1 MPHST
6 PAPLTH
12 PNPSR
17 RSFLIGASLASAAA
31 ALTACSGSSSKR
43 SSSTL
48 KIAYQK
54 TSAFTQLEDL
64 LTKAKDEF
72 EAANSEVTIELV
84 PIEAEQDQYFTKLAL
99 MNGSDS
105 TAPDVMYEDSFQVR
119 SDAAAGYL
127 MPIDEYVE
135 AWEDWDQFVDSAKEA
150 GLGDDGKLYGVS
162 MGTDTRGIYF
172 NKQIF
177 AQAGLPEDWQPTTWD
192 EILDAA
198 RTIKTQVPDVIPLNI
213 FVAKA
218 GGEMTSMQ
226 GFEML
231 LSGTDSELLY
241 NTDTQKW
248 VTGSQ
253 GFIDSLAFMDTVYAE
268 ELGPSLD
275 VALDSAI
282 GNRVSTELLPQGKLA
297 MAIDGS
303 WMPGG
308 WISGDNPWPEWEETM
323 GFAMMPTQNGQGDG
337 FTSMSGGWTLA
348 VGSKCAIPDAAFQF
362 ISIALNY
369 ENTLKYDTENAQV
382 AVRMDVAESED
393 YLSYNP
399 SFEFFSSLVPYTHFR
414 PTTPDYSQI
423 SGNIQ
428 IACESVVTDDATPE
442 EAAATYDSGLVSIV
456 GEDGTEAASK

>member
-1 MPHST
+1 MSQST
-6 PAPLTH
+6 RTPLGH
-12 PNPSR
+12 LRPNR
-17 RSFLIGASLASAAA
+17 RSLLIGASLASAAA
-31 ALTACSGSSSKR
+31 ALAACSGSSGER
-43 SSSTL
+43 SSNTL
-48 KIAYQK
+48 KIAYQR

-64 LTKAKDEF
+64 LTKAKGEF
-72 EAANSEVTIELV
+72 EAANSEVTVELV

-99 MNGSDS
+99 MNGSGS

-177 AQAGLPEDWQPTTWD
+177 AQAGLPEDWQPTNWND
-192 EILDAA
+192 ILAAA
-198 RTIKTQVPDVIPLNI
+198 RTIKEQVPDVIPLNI

-268 ELGPSLD
+268 ELGPALD
-275 VALDSAI
+275 MALDSTI
-282 GNRVSTELLPQGKLA
+282 GNRVSTELLPQGRLA

-323 GFAMMPTQNGQGDG
+323 GFAKMPTQNGQGDG

-348 VGSKCAIPDAAFQF
+348 VGSKCANPEAAFQF

-369 ENTLKYDTENAQV
+369 DNTLKYDTENAQV
-382 AVRMDVAESED
+382 AVRKDVAESED

-399 SFEFFSSLVPYTHFR
+399 SFEFFSSLVQYTHFR

-442 EAAATYDSGLVSIV
+442 QAAATYDSGLISIV
-456 GEDGTEAASK
+456 GEDGTEAAS

>member
-1 MPHST
+1 
-6 PAPLTH
+6 
-12 PNPSR
+12 
-17 RSFLIGASLASAAA
+17 
-31 ALTACSGSSSKR
+31 
-43 SSSTL
+43 
-48 KIAYQK
+48 
-54 TSAFTQLEDL
+54 
-64 LTKAKDEF
+64 
-72 EAANSEVTIELV
+72 
-84 PIEAEQDQYFTKLAL
+84 
-99 MNGSDS
+99 
-105 TAPDVMYEDSFQVR
+105 
-119 SDAAAGYL
+119 
-127 MPIDEYVE
+127 
-135 AWEDWDQFVDSAKEA
+135 
-150 GLGDDGKLYGVS
+150 
-162 MGTDTRGIYF
+162 
-172 NKQIF
+172 
-177 AQAGLPEDWQPTTWD
+177 
-192 EILDAA
+192 
-198 RTIKTQVPDVIPLNI
+198 
-213 FVAKA
+213 
-218 GGEMTSMQ
+218 MTSMQ

-241 NTDTQKW
+241 NADTKKW

-268 ELGPSLD
+268 ELGPALD
-275 VALDSAI
+275 VALDSTI

-348 VGSKCAIPDAAFQF
+348 VGSKCANPEAAFQF

-382 AVRMDVAESED
+382 AVRKDVAESED

-399 SFEFFSSLVPYTHFR
+399 SFEFFSSLVQYTHFR

-428 IACESVVTDDATPE
+428 VACESVVTDDATPE
-442 EAAATYDSGLVSIV
+442 QAAATYDSGLVAIV
-456 GEDGTEAASK
+456 GEDGTEAAS

>member
-1 MPHST
+1 MSQST
-6 PAPLTH
+6 RTPLGH
-12 PNPSR
+12 LRPNR
-17 RSFLIGASLASAAA
+17 RSFLIGASLASAAT
-31 ALTACSGSSSKR
+31 ALAACSGSSGER
-43 SSSTL
+43 SSNTL
-48 KIAYQK
+48 KIAYQR

-64 LTKAKDEF
+64 LTKAKGEF
-72 EAANSEVTIELV
+72 EAANSEVTVELV

-99 MNGSDS
+99 MNGSGS

-177 AQAGLPEDWQPTTWD
+177 AQAGLPEDWQPTNWND
-192 EILDAA
+192 ILAAA
-198 RTIKTQVPDVIPLNI
+198 RTIKEQVPDVIPLNI

-268 ELGPSLD
+268 ELGPALD
-275 VALDSAI
+275 VALDSTI
-282 GNRVSTELLPQGKLA
+282 GNRVSTELLPQGRLA

-348 VGSKCAIPDAAFQF
+348 VGSKCANPEAAFQF

-369 ENTLKYDTENAQV
+369 DNTLKYDTENAQV
-382 AVRMDVAESED
+382 AVRKDVAESED

-399 SFEFFSSLVPYTHFR
+399 SFEFFSSLVQYTHFR

-442 EAAATYDSGLVSIV
+442 QAAATYDSGLISIV
-456 GEDGTEAASK
+456 GEDGTEAAS